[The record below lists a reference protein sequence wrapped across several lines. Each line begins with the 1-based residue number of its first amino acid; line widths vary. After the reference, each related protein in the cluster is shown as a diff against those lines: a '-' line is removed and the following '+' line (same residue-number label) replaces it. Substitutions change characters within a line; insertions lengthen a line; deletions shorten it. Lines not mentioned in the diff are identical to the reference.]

1 MDKELIEMLL
11 NDKDFRKDAVEDIR
25 RMMDEEMAKS
35 PHKRDYQKIAQLSHD
50 YCELMGMTDE
60 VEQTSATGIQE
71 VLRNSRKLKIQPS
84 KRTTR
89 IFSILLVAAVLAVAN
104 TITVFAVNEN
114 IVSFIV
120 NRAEN
125 GFSVTPVP
133 ETVIELPTSEDDPYG
148 IRAECAKYGL
158 DVEVPTYLPEG
169 FVLWD
174 VDEHESIAEKIVTFW
189 FKRDKIHL
197 KFSYAELYNENAKMG
212 IPSDEF
218 NLEEIRVNGKSA
230 ITSKEDGQYNLIYY
244 DGNMEYFMTSD
255 YLSYEECDKIV
266 ASIK

>member
-35 PHKRDYQKIAQLSHD
+35 PHKRDYQKIAQLSHE

-71 VLRNSRKLKIQPS
+71 VLRKSRKLKIQPS

-169 FVLWD
+169 FVLVD
-174 VDEHESIAEKIVTFW
+174 VDEHESIVKKDVNFYFVKEGT
-189 FKRDKIHL
+189 HL
-197 KFSYAELYNENAKMG
+197 MLKYTELYTPNAKSN
-212 IPSDEF
+212 IPSDHF
-218 NLEEIRVNGKSA
+218 NLEEIEVNGKSA
-230 ITSKEDGQYNLIYY
+230 VTSKEDRQYNLIYY

-255 YLSYEECDKIV
+255 YLDYQECDKIV
-266 ASIK
+266 ASIR

>member
-35 PHKRDYQKIAQLSHD
+35 PHKRDYPKIAQLSHD

-60 VEQTSATGIQE
+60 VEKTSATGIQE

-148 IRAECAKYGL
+148 IRTECAKYGL
-158 DVEVPTYLPEG
+158 DVEVPTYKMFSLLLTLVMLNCGITVVPVVAEET
-169 FVLWD
+169 FD
-174 VDEHESIAEKIVTFW
+174 CEETIAEESITKLHSPMYHNF
-189 FKRDKIHL
+189 R
-197 KFSYAELYNENAKMG
+197 
-212 IPSDEF
+212 
-218 NLEEIRVNGKSA
+218 
-230 ITSKEDGQYNLIYY
+230 
-244 DGNMEYFMTSD
+244 
-255 YLSYEECDKIV
+255 
-266 ASIK
+266 